1 LEEETRMS
9 SNLEVH
15 VSDALIRHL
24 ERRAARL
31 VLLVETAT
39 QASAERSVRDG
50 GAQLVERILEMVEE
64 LQDLR
69 AAGDSDLPELVEG
82 FHRRLYI
89 AQKKVDSWNIP
100 DSVRRI
106 LEQRTGDGGAK
117 PNRRRRAKAA

>member
-1 LEEETRMS
+1 MS

-15 VSDALIRHL
+15 VSDSLIRHL

-31 VLLVETAT
+31 IVLVETAT
-39 QASAERSVRDG
+39 QASDERSVRDG
-50 GAQLVERILEMVEE
+50 GAQLVERIQEMVEE

-69 AAGDSDLPELVEG
+69 AAGDSDLPELVEA

-89 AQKKVDSWNIP
+89 AQKKVDGWNIP